1 MKIAPLSE
9 AERAFL
15 HGGGVA
21 DFAVGL
27 GRHMHVRLRQALPQ
41 GAVLKVVWMDVGEGV
56 SGQNEW
62 LALDAILVA
71 AWGAVRWK
79 MALTP
84 GAGGF
89 AARVEEDLRVR
100 LGRAYAQAL
109 LDGEG
114 GMRSLQYQVQLDG
127 AVGTCRFQPAAFGA
141 PPALARWAQAML
153 ERP

>member
-1 MKIAPLSE
+1 MRIAPLSE

-15 HGGGVA
+15 RGGGVA
-21 DFAVGL
+21 DFAAAL

-41 GAVLKVVWMDVGEGV
+41 GAALKVVWMDVGQGA
-56 SGQNEW
+56 SAQDEW
-62 LALDAILVA
+62 FALDAMLIA
-71 AWGAVRWK
+71 AWGAARWK

-114 GMRSLQYQVQLDG
+114 EMRSLQYQVQVDG
-127 AVGTCRFQPAAFGA
+127 VAGTCRFHPAALGA
-141 PPALARWAQAML
+141 PPALVRWAQAML